1 MKFAIRVCGLSLI
14 LTFGL
19 TLSNPQALGKYL
31 CILRPGFCF
40 AHGFWKCLKNLGE
53 DIMIYINFDE
63 TST

>member
-31 CILRPGFCF
+31 CI
-40 AHGFWKCLKNLGE
+40 
-53 DIMIYINFDE
+53 IMFLLCARILEMFEKFGGRYHDLH
-63 TST
+63 

>member
-31 CILRPGFCF
+31 CILRRVF
-40 AHGFWKCLKNLGE
+40 ALRTDLG
-53 DIMIYINFDE
+53 NV
-63 TST
+63 

>member
-31 CILRPGFCF
+31 YILHRVF
-40 AHGFWKCLKNLGE
+40 ALHTDFWEMFEKFGGRSNDLH
-53 DIMIYINFDE
+53 
-63 TST
+63 